1 MSIHNYRYCRGLRN
15 FELRLLVL
23 YQPYF
28 LTCAA
33 VVVKRQKRE
42 VKMSNYRASFP
53 RFLKRSNSRRAS
65 TQTALRIQ
73 LISMS
78 EKGSECVGACWGFLC
93 LSWPKDWGFPISK
106 SSISENGTNRVT
118 ASRLWDLSQVLK
130 TSVNFFFE
138 EMDEETASSLPS
150 GYIINS
156 RNLAD
161 TE

>member
-1 MSIHNYRYCRGLRN
+1 
-15 FELRLLVL
+15 
-23 YQPYF
+23 
-28 LTCAA
+28 
-33 VVVKRQKRE
+33 
-42 VKMSNYRASFP
+42 MSNYRASFP
-53 RFLKRSNSRRAS
+53 RFLKRSNSRGRQPDGAPNPIDIHVGKR
-65 TQTALRIQ
+65 LRMRRRMLGISYQQIQ
-73 LISMS
+73 HY
-78 EKGSECVGACWGFLC
+78 
-93 LSWPKDWGFPISK
+93 
-106 SSISENGTNRVT
+106 ENGTNRVT

>member
-53 RFLKRSNSRRAS
+53 RFLKRSNSRGRQPDGAPNPIDIHVGKRLRNAS
-65 TQTALRIQ
+65 AH
-73 LISMS
+73 
-78 EKGSECVGACWGFLC
+78 GWAFLC

-106 SSISENGTNRVT
+106 SSITKTVPTGLRPVVYGIWAKFWKPALISF
-118 ASRLWDLSQVLK
+118 LK
-130 TSVNFFFE
+130 KW
-138 EMDEETASSLPS
+138 MKKRHLLCP
-150 GYIINS
+150 
-156 RNLAD
+156 AD
-161 TE
+161 IL

>member
-1 MSIHNYRYCRGLRN
+1 MSIRNFRYGRGLRN

-53 RFLKRSNSRRAS
+53 RFLKRSNSRGRQPDGAPNPIDIHVGKR
-65 TQTALRIQ
+65 LRMRRRMLGLSLSELAKRLGISYQQIQ
-73 LISMS
+73 HY
-78 EKGSECVGACWGFLC
+78 
-93 LSWPKDWGFPISK
+93 
-106 SSISENGTNRVT
+106 ENGTNRVT